1 MESERMRVK
10 VFRVMAVRGVV
21 EGLRRMGL
29 V

>member
-21 EGLRRMGL
+21 EGLRWMD
-29 V
+29 VM